1 METRSEILGL
11 LTDLIEDEVS
21 LEETAPGLEA
31 IAKLGDMPSTDA
43 EDAMLDELLVD
54 IIDAFNEKRARLR
67 SKAQSAVHEN
77 NQKQKEQIIEEM
89 RALIQNEENIGKA
102 FNSFKD
108 LQEKWQ
114 DIGDIPRA
122 QLSRLQGEYSRLRE
136 TFFYNIQIYKELAE
150 HDKRRNL
157 VNKRDII
164 KKVQLLADETSIK
177 KVDAAVKMYMKE
189 WDSTGPTS
197 QKDWEQVRDDYWKS
211 VRAALDRVNAYY
223 EGIREKQ
230 GENLEKKKALIAKVT
245 EVSEREIE
253 GVKAWNSSTNEVL
266 DIQKQWK
273 SIGFSS
279 QNEKVWKE
287 FRGACDSFFTRKK
300 NYYGDLN
307 EVYDTRKA
315 KKEALIAKA
324 AELKTGQNFKETS
337 IALQALQKEWKAVG
351 AASKKD
357 ENKLWSK
364 FRGHCDE
371 FFNKKTEFFKGK
383 EADEKQNLKLKE
395 DLTRRVQAFQLS
407 GNKGTDLNA
416 LAEFGVEWRGIGM
429 VPFKEKDKVN
439 KTYFESISVHYDK
452 LKLDDKERKEVQMKN
467 RLAKLE
473 NDPKAKKD
481 ERFHIKR
488 KIDGLRKDI
497 NQYENN
503 LGFFNPHQK
512 DNPMKLEVEKNIK
525 RNKAKIAEL
534 QKMLKLIDN
543 S

>member
-364 FRGHCDE
+364 FRV
-371 FFNKKTEFFKGK
+371 TS
-383 EADEKQNLKLKE
+383 L
-395 DLTRRVQAFQLS
+395 
-407 GNKGTDLNA
+407 
-416 LAEFGVEWRGIGM
+416 
-429 VPFKEKDKVN
+429 P
-439 KTYFESISVHYDK
+439 
-452 LKLDDKERKEVQMKN
+452 
-467 RLAKLE
+467 
-473 NDPKAKKD
+473 
-481 ERFHIKR
+481 
-488 KIDGLRKDI
+488 
-497 NQYENN
+497 
-503 LGFFNPHQK
+503 
-512 DNPMKLEVEKNIK
+512 
-525 RNKAKIAEL
+525 L
-534 QKMLKLIDN
+534 QRYR
-543 S
+543 